1 MKTKKKSSVEVGNE
15 KESKDPFWINSS
27 KQLFIGITGIFLED
41 YKKGL
46 IDENKINI
54 ASIKKFQN
62 SSLIKE
68 NQSYL
73 QRNLN
78 TRSYGSLSKDYL
90 TLILSSAENT
100 YKSITAVFGEKM
112 SIFDDLNVENVTS
125 VSEFKFSDIG
135 KRPIALFIIVPDED
149 KVIINLLL

>member
-1 MKTKKKSSVEVGNE
+1 MKNKKIYNEIEFENYSNDGLKIFLNNLSYEELLNKIKYYQNESSKHQAETNHLVISLGNLIFAE

-73 QRNLN
+73 QRNL
-78 TRSYGSLSKDYL
+78 Y
-90 TLILSSAENT
+90 I
-100 YKSITAVFGEKM
+100 VF
-112 SIFDDLNVENVTS
+112 N
-125 VSEFKFSDIG
+125 
-135 KRPIALFIIVPDED
+135 
-149 KVIINLLL
+149 